1 MLHSF
6 NPDQHHFRVAG
17 PGELTVLDEANV
29 LGVAAETLPAAH
41 QPILPDQSMGV
52 STDPADAGAGPVVL
66 GVGVPDVGVP
76 HLLVRLPPAAAG
88 C

>member
-1 MLHSF
+1 MG
-6 NPDQHHFRVAG
+6 FRKSTNGVAAAY
-17 PGELTVLDEANV
+17 LDEPNV

-52 STDPADAGAGPVVL
+52 PTDPATKNNKL
-66 GVGVPDVGVP
+66 GVSTITRK
-76 HLLVRLPPAAAG
+76 HT